1 MKKIIL
7 VLTLLILVTGCS
19 KTTVMQNRYN
29 KQLKQLLAVNEN
41 SGYVPCNIEITYDKI
56 TDDEVSYQIVFDNPK
71 ENMRNINIVVSHDME
86 TDDGYPSIGVFDE
99 DPINLSTIVDV
110 DNPNKGIVLVGY
122 FKYSGKLEEL
132 DAIFKISLRYV
143 NDAIEEKTIYY
154 IKSI

>member
-7 VLTLLILVTGCS
+7 VLALVILVTGCS
-19 KTTVMQNRYN
+19 KANVMQTTYN
-29 KQLKQLLAVNEN
+29 KQMSQLFSVNEN
-41 SGYVPCNIEITYDKI
+41 SGYVPCAIEITYDKI

-71 ENMRNINIVVSHDME
+71 ENMRNINIVISHDME
-86 TDDGYPSIGVFDE
+86 TEDGYPSIGVFDE
-99 DPINLSTIVDV
+99 EPINLSTVVDV

-122 FKYSGKLEEL
+122 FKYSGELEDL
-132 DAIFKISLRYV
+132 DATFKIALNYL

>member
-7 VLTLLILVTGCS
+7 VLALVILVTGCS
-19 KTTVMQNRYN
+19 KANVMQTTYN
-29 KQLKQLLAVNEN
+29 KQMSQLFSVNEN
-41 SGYVPCNIEITYDKI
+41 SGYVPCAIEITYDKI

-71 ENMRNINIVVSHDME
+71 ENMRNINIVISHDME
-86 TDDGYPSIGVFDE
+86 TEDGYPSIGVFDE
-99 DPINLSTIVDV
+99 EPINLSTVVDV

-122 FKYSGKLEEL
+122 FKYSGELEDL
-132 DAIFKISLRYV
+132 DATFKIALNYV